1 MTSRRD
7 RLLLGLLML
16 TVVTG
21 VIDAVSFLGLGRTF
35 TANMTGNVV
44 LLGFAVAGA
53 PRLSV
58 ARGGTALLAFL
69 VGAAAGGTLGARMA
83 GGRRR
88 WLVTAALVEGAL
100 LLAAAIIAVNVDADA
115 TDLPSSGYAVIVLTA
130 LSMGLQTATVR
141 RLAVADVTTTV
152 VTMTLAGVAADAW
165 LAAGDNGRLGRRLA
179 AIAALFGGAILGA
192 FLLRLGLAAPLVIAA
207 IGVLAATATYRDLVP
222 AAQ

>member
-1 MTSRRD
+1 MTSPRD
-7 RLLLGLLML
+7 RLLLGLLIL

-21 VIDAVSFLGLGRTF
+21 MIDAVSFLGLGRTF

-58 ARGGTALLAFL
+58 ARGGTALLAFVL
-69 VGAAAGGTLGARMA
+69 GAAVGGQLGARIG

-88 WLVTAALVEGAL
+88 WLVRAALVEAVL
-100 LLAAAIIAVNVDADA
+100 LLVAAGIARNLDAGA
-115 TDLPSSGYAVIVLTA
+115 PELPSRGYAVIA
-130 LSMGLQTATVR
+130 LAALAMGLQTATVR

-152 VTMTLAGVAADAW
+152 VTMTLTGVAADAG
-165 LAAGDNGRLGRRLA
+165 LIGGGNGRFGRRLA
-179 AIAALFGGAILGA
+179 AITALFGGAILGA
-192 FLLRLGLAAPLVIAA
+192 FLLKLGLPAPLVIAA
-207 IGVLAATATYRDLVP
+207 VGVLTATATYRDLVP